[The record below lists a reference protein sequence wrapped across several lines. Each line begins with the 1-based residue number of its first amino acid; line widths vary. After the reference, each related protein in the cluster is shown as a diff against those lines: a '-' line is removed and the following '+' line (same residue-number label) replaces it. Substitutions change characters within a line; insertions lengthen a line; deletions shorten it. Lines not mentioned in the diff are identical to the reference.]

1 MANPPASPQGR
12 HSAGKVGMAVYT
24 HVNDT
29 ELAGFLE
36 GYDLGELISFEGI
49 TEGVEN
55 SNYCLRTKQGSPHTD
70 ERRYILTLYEKRVE
84 PEDLPFFIEVMEVL
98 AKSGMNCPLPV
109 AATNGRILGEL
120 NGRPCAVFSFL
131 DGAWS
136 PHPNTAKCTALG
148 VALATLHNNCTKVK
162 LERPNALGPSSWESQ
177 LDKVDDDADI
187 FNEITP
193 KHGKIT
199 KQVVRDRLDGI
210 LAQWPRDLPG
220 GVIHADLFPNN
231 ALFVDDDLTGI
242 IDFYFACNDMFAYD
256 IAVCINSWCFDEDES
271 FNPEKSRA
279 IIKGYQQ
286 MRRLDDAEIMAI
298 PVLAEGAAMRFFLTR
313 LYDWVNTPKHA
324 QVRPKDPMEYWD
336 ILHFH
341 QSVGDRSD
349 YGIEV

>member
-24 HVNDT
+24 HVNRD
-29 ELAGFLE
+29 ELANFLE
-36 GYDLGELISFEGI
+36 GYGLGELISFEGI

-55 SNYCLRTKQGSPHTD
+55 SNYCLCTKQGPLHTD
-70 ERRYILTLYEKRVE
+70 ERRYILTLYEKRVN
-84 PEDLPFFIEVMEVL
+84 PKDLPFFIEVMEVL
-98 AKSGMNCPLPV
+98 ANSGMNCPLPV
-109 AATNGRILGEL
+109 PATNGKILGEL
-120 NGRPCAVFSFL
+120 KGRPCAVFTFL

-136 PHPNTAKCTALG
+136 PHPNTTQCTALG
-148 VALATLHNNCTKVK
+148 EALATLHNNCTRVK
-162 LERPNALGPSSWESQ
+162 LERPNALGPSSWVPL
-177 LDKVDDDADI
+177 LDSVDDDADI
-187 FNEITP
+187 FSELTS

-199 KQVVRDRLDGI
+199 KQVVRDRLGGI

-231 ALFVDDDLTGI
+231 ALFVGDDLTGI

-256 IAVCINSWCFDEDES
+256 IGVCINSWCFDEDES

-286 MRRLDDAEIMAI
+286 VRRLDDAEIRAI
-298 PVLAEGAAMRFFLTR
+298 PVLAAGAAMRFFLTR
-313 LYDWVNTPKHA
+313 LYDWVNTPEDA

-341 QSVGDRSD
+341 RSVGDRSD
-349 YGIEV
+349 YGIGL